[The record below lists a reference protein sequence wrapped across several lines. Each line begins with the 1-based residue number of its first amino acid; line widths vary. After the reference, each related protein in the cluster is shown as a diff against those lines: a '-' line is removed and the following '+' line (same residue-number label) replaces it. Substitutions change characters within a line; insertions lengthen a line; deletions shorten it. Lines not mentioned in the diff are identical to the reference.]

1 MFWFIFMILI
11 WFCYGWFYD
20 FDMILIW
27 FWYGWFFVLWLCH
40 RNLMFSVTPTTT
52 IPKAPSP
59 IPSCAMVFF
68 LALRFCVCGPPAPTR
83 ATQHRKPTT
92 ANKHGTWLPPQQSH
106 SQSWNMDGSDLKS
119 QAQKNQIVYLCI
131 CHSRLTRIIPVRP
144 CRLFLGSLGTSLWE
158 AWEGEK
164 GAGQLTRMSLILTLG
179 LTCPFSEQNGA
190 KWYWKLTS
198 EWLTASD

>member
-1 MFWFIFMILI
+1 MILI

-20 FDMILIW
+20 FDMVDFSCSDFVTGTLC
-27 FWYGWFFVLWLCH
+27 FQSPPPQQYQRPHLRSRVALWFF
-40 RNLMFSVTPTTT
+40 P
-52 IPKAPSP
+52 
-59 IPSCAMVFF
+59 
-68 LALRFCVCGPPAPTR
+68 LALPFCVCGPPAPTR

-106 SQSWNMDGSDLKS
+106 AQSWNMDGSDLKS
-119 QAQKNQIVYLCI
+119 QAQKNQITYLCI
-131 CHSRLTRIIPVRP
+131 CYSRLTRIIPIRP

>member
-11 WFCYGWFYD
+11 WFGYGWFYD

-40 RNLMFSVTPTTT
+40 RNLMFSATPTTT
-52 IPKAPSP
+52 IPKAHLRSRV
-59 IPSCAMVFF
+59 ALWFFF

-164 GAGQLTRMSLILTLG
+164 AAGQLTWMSFILILG
-179 LTCPFSEQNGA
+179 LTYPFSEQNGA
-190 KWYWKLTS
+190 KWYWNLTS

>member
-40 RNLMFSVTPTTT
+40 RSLMFSATPTTT
-52 IPKAPSP
+52 IPKAHLRSRV
-59 IPSCAMVFF
+59 ALWFFF
-68 LALRFCVCGPPAPTR
+68 LALRFCVCGTPAPTR

-164 GAGQLTRMSLILTLG
+164 AAGQLTRMSFILILG

-190 KWYWKLTS
+190 KWYWNLTS

>member
-20 FDMILIW
+20 FDMVD
-27 FWYGWFFVLWLCH
+27 FSCSDFVTGTLCFQPPPPQQYQ
-40 RNLMFSVTPTTT
+40 R
-52 IPKAPSP
+52 P
-59 IPSCAMVFF
+59 ISDPELRYVFFF

-92 ANKHGTWLPPQQSH
+92 ANKHGTWLPPQPSH

-119 QAQKNQIVYLCI
+119 QAQENQIVYLCI

-158 AWEGEK
+158 ALSGKSWHIALRSLRGGK
-164 GAGQLTRMSLILTLG
+164 SCGAVDSDVFHFNI
-179 LTCPFSEQNGA
+179 GA
-190 KWYWKLTS
+190 KLPFFRAERGKVVLK
-198 EWLTASD
+198 SD

>member
-1 MFWFIFMILI
+1 MILL
-11 WFCYGWFYD
+11 WL
-20 FDMILIW
+20 ILW

-40 RNLMFSVTPTTT
+40 RNLMFSATPTTT
-52 IPKAPSP
+52 IPKAHLRSRV
-59 IPSCAMVFF
+59 ALWFFF

-158 AWEGEK
+158 ALSGKSWHIALRSLRGGK
-164 GAGQLTRMSLILTLG
+164 SCGAVDSDVFHFNIGPKL
-179 LTCPFSEQNGA
+179 PFFRAERG
-190 KWYWKLTS
+190 KVVLK
-198 EWLTASD
+198 SD

>member
-1 MFWFIFMILI
+1 MV
-11 WFCYGWFYD
+11 D
-20 FDMILIW
+20 FMILIW

-131 CHSRLTRIIPVRP
+131 CHSRLTRIIPGRP
-144 CRLFLGSLGTSLWE
+144 WLQLPSQK
-158 AWEGEK
+158 EG
-164 GAGQLTRMSLILTLG
+164 GLTLKNS
-179 LTCPFSEQNGA
+179 LSLSVNLA
-190 KWYWKLTS
+190 KPMRCVCV
-198 EWLTASD
+198 

>member
-1 MFWFIFMILI
+1 MV
-11 WFCYGWFYD
+11 D
-20 FDMILIW
+20 FMILIW

-40 RNLMFSVTPTTT
+40 RNLMFSATPTTT
-52 IPKAPSP
+52 IPKAHLRSRV
-59 IPSCAMVFF
+59 ALWFF
-68 LALRFCVCGPPAPTR
+68 SWLFVSACVGPPPPRVRRSTGNPQQRTNTEPGSPRSSRILNPGIWTAVILSHK
-83 ATQHRKPTT
+83 HRKI
-92 ANKHGTWLPPQQSH
+92 
-106 SQSWNMDGSDLKS
+106 KS
-119 QAQKNQIVYLCI
+119 YSSYLCI
-131 CHSRLTRIIPVRP
+131 FHSRLTRIIPVRP

>member
-1 MFWFIFMILI
+1 MILLWLI
-11 WFCYGWFYD
+11 LWFWYD
-20 FDMILIW
+20 FDMVDFSCSDFVTGTLCFQSPPPQQYQRPHLRSRVALW
-27 FWYGWFFVLWLCH
+27 F
-40 RNLMFSVTPTTT
+40 
-52 IPKAPSP
+52 
-59 IPSCAMVFF
+59 FF

-190 KWYWKLTS
+190 KWYWKLTIV
-198 EWLTASD
+198 SD

>member
-1 MFWFIFMILI
+1 
-11 WFCYGWFYD
+11 
-20 FDMILIW
+20 
-27 FWYGWFFVLWLCH
+27 
-40 RNLMFSVTPTTT
+40 MFSVTPTTT

-119 QAQKNQIVYLCI
+119 QAQKNKIIQLISLYLSFAFDSHHPRQAMQALSGKSWHI
-131 CHSRLTRIIPVRP
+131 ALR
-144 CRLFLGSLGTSLWE
+144 SLRRG
-158 AWEGEK
+158 K
-164 GAGQLTRMSLILTLG
+164 RCGAVDSDVFDFNIGPNL
-179 LTCPFSEQNGA
+179 PFFRAERGKVVLKTDQ
-190 KWYWKLTS
+190 
-198 EWLTASD
+198 

>member
-1 MFWFIFMILI
+1 MV
-11 WFCYGWFYD
+11 D
-20 FDMILIW
+20 FMILIW

-92 ANKHGTWLPPQQSH
+92 ANKHGTWLPRSSRILNPGIWTAVILSH
-106 SQSWNMDGSDLKS
+106 KHRKITSYSS
-119 QAQKNQIVYLCI
+119 YLCI
-131 CHSRLTRIIPVRP
+131 FHSRLTRIIPVRP